1 MPEEEEESL
10 VEEEDSLEVE
20 EDLEGDVLEQEELEE
35 EEDSVLPR
43 TVSLRRVSRTTR
55 TYSSM
60 PEYSD
65 SEEET
70 LLKMICW
77 NIFMMH
83 SYQFLSILYRSHCPA
98 HPGDPCAV
106 LRVVPDP
113 IIAGGLLLGHAPPS
127 QTLPIPIPIP
137 VTTLSTQPRDIMD
150 PA

>member
-20 EDLEGDVLEQEELEE
+20 EDSEGDVLEQEELEVEE
-35 EEDSVLPR
+35 EEDSVPAR

-70 LLKMICW
+70 LLK
-77 NIFMMH
+77 
-83 SYQFLSILYRSHCPA
+83 
-98 HPGDPCAV
+98 
-106 LRVVPDP
+106 
-113 IIAGGLLLGHAPPS
+113 
-127 QTLPIPIPIP
+127 
-137 VTTLSTQPRDIMD
+137 IMC
-150 PA
+150 

>member
-20 EDLEGDVLEQEELEE
+20 EDSEGDVLEQEELEE

-83 SYQFLSILYRSHCPA
+83 SYQFLSILILKPLPLCCAACGPRSHYCRWPA
-98 HPGDPCAV
+98 AGPCSPHH
-106 LRVVPDP
+106 R
-113 IIAGGLLLGHAPPS
+113 HS
-127 QTLPIPIPIP
+127 QYQYQFL
-137 VTTLSTQPRDIMD
+137 TTLSTQPRDIMD